1 MAVNQLLSQ
10 SVCVVIPI
18 LNIFSL
24 APKQMVLHSN
34 ERLNRRNDNN
44 RNENETLRNINW
56 KGQNWCFCWKAPM
69 KKLDVHIDRSAICEP
84 SATLQSSFSLIEK
97 LFTVKL
103 PQFSANTCVA
113 NIGLHF
119 SLIQIHITNPAVQF
133 TAPLPHSINGI
144 LYSIKMLSQKEL
156 Y

>member
-34 ERLNRRNDNN
+34 ERLNLRNDNN
-44 RNENETLRNINW
+44 LNENETLRNINW
-56 KGQNWCFCWKAPM
+56 KWQNWCFCSKAPM

-84 SATLQSSFSLIEK
+84 SAMLTWWFTIIFFTHWKVVHSGTPTVLCKHDCKHLCGKHRFALQSNSNSHHKPCCTIHSPSPSQYK
-97 LFTVKL
+97 WHTV
-103 PQFSANTCVA
+103 
-113 NIGLHF
+113 
-119 SLIQIHITNPAVQF
+119 
-133 TAPLPHSINGI
+133 
-144 LYSIKMLSQKEL
+144 
-156 Y
+156 